1 MCLVSPGILL
11 TLKIKRQI
19 KYTLQLG
26 QVGKNNTKTVII
38 IKEGI
43 DEKGVEPGFDI
54 TRGKGNDSFFPE
66 RNRPESL
73 LLVMA
78 VKPSNQRYY
87 QIPLSCRYFVTE
99 ITNYYVHFG
108 TMKI

>member
-1 MCLVSPGILL
+1 MSGSPGILL

-19 KYTLQLG
+19 KYILQLG

-38 IKEGI
+38 IIEEGI
-43 DEKGVEPGFDI
+43 DQKGVELGFDI

-73 LLVMA
+73 
-78 VKPSNQRYY
+78 
-87 QIPLSCRYFVTE
+87 CW
-99 ITNYYVHFG
+99 
-108 TMKI
+108 